1 MAFAP
6 KIILV
11 PIDLS
16 EHSRKALAC
25 AADLGVCFHSR
36 LVVLTVIEDRFPYPD
51 LFSFDRPAEDFYKV
65 MRERAHQELDKLI
78 GLLPQV
84 KAQADLYV
92 TRGHPAK
99 KIVEVA
105 EKENAD
111 LIVMGTHGTSGLGH
125 ALLGSVSDKVIRQ
138 APCPVLLVRHTA
150 HE

>member
-6 KIILV
+6 RIILV

-51 LFSFDRPAEDFYKV
+51 LFSFDHPTEDFYKV
-65 MRERAHQELDKLI
+65 MRERAHQELKKLVEH
-78 GLLPQV
+78 LPHI

-92 TRGHPAK
+92 TRGHPAE

-105 EKENAD
+105 AREKAD
-111 LIVMGTHGTSGLGH
+111 LIVMGTHGTSGLSH
-125 ALLGSVSDKVIRQ
+125 ALLGSVTDKVLHR
-138 APCPVLLVRHTA
+138 APCPVLVVRHSA